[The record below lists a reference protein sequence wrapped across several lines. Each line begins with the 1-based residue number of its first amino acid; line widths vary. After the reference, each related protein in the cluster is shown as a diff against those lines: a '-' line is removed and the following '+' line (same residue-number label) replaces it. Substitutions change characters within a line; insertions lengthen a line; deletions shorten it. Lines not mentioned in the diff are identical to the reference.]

1 MLKALCAVALAAS
14 VSVSCSEIDFIEIDA
29 PADLQHK
36 IDSVQHVKDSL
47 AALLGDK
54 TMIDISVAEVG
65 ASDYTSGWWVDF
77 SQYFEVPQG
86 KCLTIKFT
94 NHNGTLAGTGT
105 GNNWSN
111 WNLCVA
117 TGERDSDGYSEFF
130 VIRSDAYGW
139 GNGDYNGAMLGIDYP
154 DTDGDGDIW
163 NDFKKHLD
171 GAEVEM
177 MIDYA
182 AAGTVFVTAV
192 HTSADGLVLTETYE
206 QPVTG
211 TSVTAFLIADGSFM
225 EVKEAYT
232 EPSKILEIPDEM
244 AASITVTGTPA
255 AIEVGDTNFWGNG
268 VATVTFADG
277 ATAVAD
283 TADVTFVVPDLSTA
297 GTKTIIV
304 SYSKTKQG
312 NYGTPVA
319 TSYNV
324 EVLNPIVSIEVTKQP
339 SFNTYYIYDSAVTV
353 NGAPVSV
360 LAGDMEVTA
369 TFADGSKGVLDNS
382 ALTMP
387 VIPATAGTQEVE
399 IAYVGTSAT
408 FKTKLE
414 INVVKGTAAVGLADC
429 TTPWWTAFTAPD
441 AVVAAGESVTFKMM
455 VYSQGA
461 ANYHSPCTILR
472 QADLVENAVVRMD
485 NFGWGGGYDGN
496 AALVIESNWNWDT
509 FAANINLSNVTIT
522 VTNNGDN
529 TADIKYTVLYANG
542 EEHFQNYLGI
552 AVNSAD
558 LQTALV
564 TEGSYLVFYE

>member
-1 MLKALCAVALAAS
+1 MRIRNLMLKALCAVALVAS

-86 KCLTIKFT
+86 KCLTIKFI
-94 NHNGTLAGTGT
+94 NHNGGSV
-105 GNNWSN
+105 NNWNN

-130 VIRSDAYGW
+130 VLRSDAYGW
-139 GNGDYNGAMLGIDYP
+139 GNGDYNSAMIGQDYP

-163 NDFKKHLD
+163 NDFRKHLD

-211 TSVTAFLIADGSFM
+211 TSVTAFLIADASFM

-244 AASITVTGTPA
+244 AASIVVTGTPSA
-255 AIEVGDTNFWGNG
+255 LELGNTDFWGEA

-283 TADVTFVVPDLSTA
+283 TADITFVVPDLSTV
-297 GTKTIIV
+297 GEKTIIY

-312 NYGTPVA
+312 NYGTAVAGTYKLNVINPVKSLEVTSAPSYSKYYVFDAPVA
-319 TSYNV
+319 FDPTGLV
-324 EVLNPIVSIEVTKQP
+324 
-339 SFNTYYIYDSAVTV
+339 
-353 NGAPVSV
+353 
-360 LAGDMEVTA
+360 VTA
-369 TFADGSKGVLDNS
+369 TYADETTGVLDNS
-382 ALTMP
+382 MLTFGQ
-387 VIPATAGTQEVE
+387 VPADGSQEVE
-399 IAYVGTSAT
+399 ISYVGTSST
-408 FKTKLE
+408 VTVKCPVE
-414 INVVKGTAAVGLADC
+414 VVKGTAAVGSADC
-429 TTPWWTAFTAPD
+429 TTGFFTALLPD
-441 AVVAAGESVTFKMM
+441 VQVPAGESVSFN
-455 VYSQGA
+455 VYHYSACLNNWSCLFAVLRNA
-461 ANYHSPCTILR
+461 AL
-472 QADLVENAVVRMD
+472 AENAVVRLD
-485 NFGWGGGYDGN
+485 HFGWGAGYDN
-496 AALVIESNWNWDT
+496 NPNLLAESNWNWDT
-509 FAANINLSNVTIT
+509 YLQGLNRADIKVT

-529 TADIKYTVLYANG
+529 TADIRMDVTYLNG
-542 EEHFQNYLGI
+542 ETHFQSYKGI
-552 AVNSAD
+552 TVDSAD
-558 LQTALV
+558 LQITLGCENA
-564 TEGSYLVFYE
+564 YLVIY